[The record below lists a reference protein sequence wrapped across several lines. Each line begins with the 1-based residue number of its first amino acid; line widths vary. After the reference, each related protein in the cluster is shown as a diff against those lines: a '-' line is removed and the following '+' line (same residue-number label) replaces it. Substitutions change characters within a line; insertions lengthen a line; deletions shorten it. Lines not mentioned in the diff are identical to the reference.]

1 MTKQD
6 ATKVEHCHN
15 HKQIADILMKPFPRA
30 KHSQNVE
37 EKGLAP
43 AWRGV
48 LGDDTWQPGA
58 TG

>member
-43 AWRGV
+43 A
-48 LGDDTWQPGA
+48 
-58 TG
+58 